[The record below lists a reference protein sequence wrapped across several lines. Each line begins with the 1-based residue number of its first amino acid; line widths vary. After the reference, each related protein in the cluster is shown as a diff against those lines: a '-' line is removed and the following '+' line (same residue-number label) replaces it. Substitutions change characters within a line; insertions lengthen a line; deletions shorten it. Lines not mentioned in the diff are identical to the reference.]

1 MHDNQKYRKG
11 GSMYHGMKRRLF
23 LLPLM
28 GLILAALISGGCNNS
43 LSGTITEGGSTTVQ
57 PLTDKWGEAFE
68 AKNPNVNVIVQGGG
82 SSAGVKGCAQGTFD
96 IGAASRELKSSE
108 TSDWPD
114 LVVTHVAADGVAIVV
129 HPTKS
134 ITDLSLEEIKN
145 IFATGSNDTWTVIN
159 REEGSGTREVF
170 EEKVMGG
177 TEVSCNAEFL
187 PSNGA
192 VKQKVASTASAIGY
206 ISLGYV
212 DSAVKAL
219 SVDGVTCNEAN
230 CRDGSY
236 PVTRYLNF
244 VTKGEPEGLTKEFID
259 FCLSSEGQKIAE
271 EEGYV
276 SIK

>member
-1 MHDNQKYRKG
+1 
-11 GSMYHGMKRRLF
+11 MYHRMKKRLF
-23 LLPLM
+23 LLPLI
-28 GLILAALISGGCNNS
+28 GLILAASVVGGCGHS

-57 PLTDKWGEAFE
+57 PLADKWAEAFE
-68 AKNPNVNVIVQGGG
+68 AKNPEVKIIVQGGG

-108 TSDWPD
+108 TSQWPD

-129 HPTKS
+129 HPSSST
-134 ITDLSLEEIKN
+134 TDLTLEEIEN
-145 IFATGSNDTWTVIN
+145 IFATGSNDTWTVIS

-170 EEKVMGG
+170 EKKVMAG
-177 TEVSCNAEFL
+177 TEIASNAEFL

-192 VKQKVASTASAIGY
+192 VKQKVASAANAIGY

-212 DSAVKAL
+212 DLSVKAV
-219 SVDGVTCNEAN
+219 SVGGVACNEAN
-230 CRDGSY
+230 CLNGSY

-244 VTKGEPEGLTKEFID
+244 ITKGEPRGLTKEFID
-259 FCLSSEGQKIAE
+259 FCLSSEGEKIVE
-271 EEGYV
+271 EESYI

>member
-1 MHDNQKYRKG
+1 
-11 GSMYHGMKRRLF
+11 MYHGIKRGLF
-23 LLPLM
+23 LLPLI
-28 GLILAALISGGCNNS
+28 GLILAALVLGGCGQS
-43 LSGTITEGGSTTVQ
+43 LSDTITEGGSTTVQ
-57 PLTDKWGEAFE
+57 PLADKWSEAFE

-108 TSDWPD
+108 TSQWPD

-129 HPTKS
+129 HPTNS
-134 ITDLSLEEIKN
+134 ITDLTLEEIKN

-170 EEKVMGG
+170 EEKVMAG
-177 TEVSCNAEFL
+177 TEVSSNAEFL

-192 VKQKVASTASAIGY
+192 VKQKVASTANAIGY

-212 DSAVKAL
+212 DLSVKAL

-230 CRDGSY
+230 CRDGGY

-259 FCLSSEGQKIAE
+259 FCLSSEGQKIVE
-271 EEGYV
+271 EEGYI